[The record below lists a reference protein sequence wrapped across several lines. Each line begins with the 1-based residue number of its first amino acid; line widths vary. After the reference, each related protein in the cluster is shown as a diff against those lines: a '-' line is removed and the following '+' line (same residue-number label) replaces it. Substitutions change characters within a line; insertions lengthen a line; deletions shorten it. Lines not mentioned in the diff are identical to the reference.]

1 MTKSK
6 AKKQREKLLREGKR
20 DPVLN
25 RGTYALADMKTRL
38 TKTKHEKVNQVKHKK
53 RLSDQDE
60 HGTDGRFLHI
70 FGQLLNYC
78 FSTAC
83 PPNSLR
89 NAATTFPVNVS
100 VSRDRYLI
108 INERAITGVAA

>member
-25 RGTYALADMKTRL
+25 RGTYALADMNTRV

-53 RLSDQDE
+53 RLSDQDD
-60 HGTDGRFLHI
+60 HGTDGRF
-70 FGQLLNYC
+70 FTCQLNWQKCLGI
-78 FSTAC
+78 
-83 PPNSLR
+83 
-89 NAATTFPVNVS
+89 ATTLFLFHRMSTELISQCSNNFTCKGICFQRS
-100 VSRDRYLI
+100 VSHH
-108 INERAITGVAA
+108 